1 MNTPVKILLV
11 EDETHVISFIR
22 KGLMEEGYELA
33 IATDGE
39 AGLSLARE
47 QYFDL
52 IILDIMLPK
61 MNGLVVCSHIRSIN
75 KHTPI
80 LFLTAL
86 GTAENIVIGLESGA
100 DDYLIKPFKFIELSA
115 RIRSLLR
122 RVQLQDTS
130 KNTQSYTFADI
141 ELNDTT
147 KTVFKSGK
155 ELALTSTEYKL
166 LLFFLKNPKKVLSRT
181 TILEQVWDINFDIGT
196 NVVDV
201 YVNYLRKK
209 IDDQH
214 KKLIH
219 TVVGMGYIL
228 KENS

>member
-1 MNTPVKILLV
+1 MV

-22 KGLMEEGYELA
+22 KGLMEEGYELEV
-33 IATDGE
+33 ATDGE
-39 AGLSLARE
+39 RGLQLA
-47 QYFDL
+47 QNQHFDL

-61 MNGLVVCSHIRSIN
+61 MNGLVLCSHIRSHN

-122 RVQLQDTS
+122 RVQLQDPT
-130 KNTQSYTFADI
+130 KTTPSYTFADI

-147 KTVFKSGK
+147 KTVLKAGK
-155 ELALTSTEYKL
+155 ELTLTSTEYKL
-166 LLFFLKNPKKVLSRT
+166 LLFFLKNPKKVLSRS

-209 IDDQH
+209 IDNQD

-228 KENS
+228 KENA

>member
-1 MNTPVKILLV
+1 MDTPAKILLV
-11 EDETHVISFIR
+11 EDEAHVISFIR
-22 KGLMEEGYELA
+22 KGLMEEGYAVEV
-33 IATDGE
+33 ATDGE
-39 AGLSLARE
+39 MGWSMFNQHL
-47 QYFDL
+47 FDL

-61 MNGLVVCSHIRSIN
+61 MNGLVLCNRIRAEN

-80 LFLTAL
+80 LFLTAMA
-86 GTAENIVIGLESGA
+86 TAENIVIGLESGA
-100 DDYLIKPFKFIELSA
+100 DDYLVKPFKFIELSA

-122 RVQLQDTS
+122 RMQIQASSNSV
-130 KNTQSYTFADI
+130 QSYSFGDI
-141 ELNDTT
+141 VLNDST
-147 KTVFKSGK
+147 KTVYKAGK
-155 ELALTSTEYKL
+155 EVALTSTEYKL

-181 TILEQVWDINFDIGT
+181 SILEQVWDINFDVGT

-209 IDDQH
+209 IDDQE

-228 KENS
+228 KENT